1 MIFPHL
7 VLAADERQRGQLL
20 ECLDQGSQ
28 VLLQRLYNKCL
39 GEKYGLLPDIKE
51 IKDKGKGKK
60 SSSTNNAVVE
70 EPLNESDS
78 IILES
83 FQIGHFAINKLIN
96 ELNPKYFVLYDCD
109 ISIGKMHAL
118 TI

>member
-1 MIFPHL
+1 M
-7 VLAADERQRGQLL
+7 
-20 ECLDQGSQ
+20 
-28 VLLQRLYNKCL
+28 
-39 GEKYGLLPDIKE
+39 LPDIKE

-118 TI
+118 TIWQFHEFFVTKEIHDCLLLKTKKFVKFGQLCMKF

>member
-1 MIFPHL
+1 M
-7 VLAADERQRGQLL
+7 